1 MRKIFIRQNLF
12 INQFIKN
19 NWDIK
24 NLHLDILNV
33 IFYNFNINDFIESGL
48 NILEFFIVSIIN
60 LIKNNLSLFLL
71 NFLECIKS
79 LKSFKNR
86 EKLFALVQ

>member
-1 MRKIFIRQNLF
+1 MREIFNIIFSILCKNKNLKKIFIRQNLF
-12 INQFIKN
+12 INQFIKI

-48 NILEFFIVSIIN
+48 NIMEILYG
-60 LIKNNLSLFLL
+60 FLY
-71 NFLECIKS
+71 
-79 LKSFKNR
+79 
-86 EKLFALVQ
+86 